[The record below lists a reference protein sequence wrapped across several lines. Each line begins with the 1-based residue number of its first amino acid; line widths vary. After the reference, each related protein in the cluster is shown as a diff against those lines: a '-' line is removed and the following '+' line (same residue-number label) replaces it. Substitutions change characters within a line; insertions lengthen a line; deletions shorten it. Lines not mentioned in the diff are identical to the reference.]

1 MSVVA
6 TVTQR
11 VSEKASK
18 DAHDSARVSRSL
30 IMSAQTIAPMHT
42 FPVTDLYVYAHEE
55 GTMIEMQNEEAV
67 LQRFNQQRTPFQ
79 AWPLAPIP
87 GLTTSFAKSWLFL
100 VKVPKMT
107 DDMIFPAMAD
117 HFTVDM
123 DTTIEN
129 ANGVFSLVHLH
140 ATRIPNPYEDA
151 KDLPDSAVSRCAAFK
166 VDVPRS
172 WEDKDGEHI
181 ELDLMGTM
189 QSVSSLDDFQNLKLS
204 EASRQTITITYD
216 TFCNTYEAELA
227 ALRRFIEEPR
237 LEERQLSAKAKAAF
251 EMILD
256 LKTPFRTN
264 YNLHE
269 VFPHLKNPLNPGH
282 RIPDLIVQRFKAF
295 NADHRAAFD
304 GLTKIPN
311 GLYFVNGCPGAGKTE
326 WNMVVSAMIQSKSRP
341 GSKKRHSPILFVVD
355 LNKTVDDAADRYFN
369 LCKAAGLKLRIV
381 RMHGWPYEMR
391 NSAKLNGSGSDK
403 DGDSSSDPDFT
414 KKFLTTASL
423 AKHAN
428 VERNPNKAPTLDEE
442 AWDYYAKH
450 QHDCFTP
457 LKKVLAR
464 MDDGEVLS
472 SNDWKSLRSQVS
484 MLYRAV
490 LAQTDFIA
498 TTPVAAYGN
507 FSKLFRPDVVF
518 IDEAPHAR
526 ELTTLIPIA
535 FFEPVAWILTGDV
548 KQTRPFV
555 KSGDRRDAEK
565 KGLKFNPHAE
575 QMRVSLMARADMVGA
590 INSKLLVNKR
600 AFGNLHKLPS
610 TLFYDGQMSSGY
622 TEAEKYPATVQ
633 YLKEYLEKLG
643 QGKKELN
650 ENRAVI
656 ALTHSR
662 EETHRSSFWNPA
674 HHNWV
679 VSEVKKLLTDSKFKS
694 LTDPTKPGTIMIQ
707 VPYSTAVRQYLAE
720 VKQWPTEWQ
729 ERVEVMT
736 VDKAQG
742 NQADVVFLD
751 MVRTT
756 KAGFMNE
763 PQRLNVAISRARQA
777 EIIVMHYNMT
787 WRMSRGR
794 PVRAEYTS
802 KIWDQAVADKRL
814 FSINVEK

>member
-6 TVTQR
+6 TTTQR
-11 VSEKASK
+11 VSE
-18 DAHDSARVSRSL
+18 
-30 IMSAQTIAPMHT
+30 MTIAPDHT
-42 FPVTDLYVYAHEE
+42 FPVADLYAWRHEE
-55 GTMIEMQNEEAV
+55 GTIIEMQNEEAV
-67 LQRFNQQRTPFQ
+67 LTRFNDKRTQFK

-87 GLTTSFAKSWLFL
+87 GLTTSFAKSWLFA
-100 VKVPKMT
+100 VIIPKMT
-107 DDMIFPAMAD
+107 EDIIFPAVTD

-123 DTTIEN
+123 ETTIKN
-129 ANGVFSLVHLH
+129 AKGEFSLVNLH

-151 KDLPDSAVSRCAAFK
+151 KGLSNPAIARCAAFK

-172 WEDKDGEHI
+172 WQDKEGDSI
-181 ELDLMGTM
+181 ELDLMASM
-189 QSVSSLDDFQNLKLS
+189 QTVSSLDDFANLKLD
-204 EASRQTITITYD
+204 EASRQNITITWD
-216 TFCNTYEAELA
+216 TTSNTFEAELA
-227 ALRRFIEEPR
+227 ALRRFMEEPR
-237 LEERQLSAKAKAAF
+237 LEERQLSPKAKAAF

-256 LKTPFRTN
+256 FNTPFKSY

-269 VFPHLKNPLNPGH
+269 VFPHLKHPLSPEH
-282 RIPDLIVQRFKAF
+282 RIPNLIQQRFKGF
-295 NADHRAAFD
+295 NADHRAAFQ

-326 WNMVVSAMIQSKSRP
+326 WNMVVSAMIQSKRRP
-341 GSKKRHSPILFVVD
+341 GSKKQHSPILFVVD

-391 NSAKLNGSGSDK
+391 NSAKLNGSGSK
-403 DGDSSSDPDFT
+403 DSESGAELDFT
-414 KKFLTTASL
+414 KKFLTTANL
-423 AKHAN
+423 TKHTN

-442 AWDYYAKH
+442 AWDYYEKH
-450 QHDCFTP
+450 QHDCFKP
-457 LKKVLAR
+457 LQKVLAS
-464 MDDGEVLS
+464 MDAGEVLGTS
-472 SNDWKSLRSQVS
+472 EWKSLRSQVS

-498 TTPVAAYGN
+498 TTPVAAYGS

-535 FFEPVAWILTGDV
+535 YFEPIAWILTGDV

-565 KGLKFNPHAE
+565 KGLKFNPHAD
-575 QMRVSLMARADMVGA
+575 QMRISLMARADMVGA

-600 AFGNLHKLPS
+600 AYGNLHKLPS

-622 TEAEKYPATVQ
+622 TETEKYPTTVQ
-633 YLKEYLEKLG
+633 YLKGYLEKLG
-643 QGKKELN
+643 GGNKTLN

-656 ALTHSR
+656 ALAQSR
-662 EETHRSSFWNPA
+662 EETQKSSFWNPA

-679 VSEVKKLLTDSKFKS
+679 VEQVKKMLADPNFKSVTDSK
-694 LTDPTKPGTIMIQ
+694 KPGTIMIQ
-707 VPYSTAVRQYLAE
+707 VPYSTAMRQYMSE

-729 ERVEVMT
+729 HRVEVMT

-787 WRMSRGR
+787 WRTSRGR

-802 KIWDQAVADKRL
+802 KIWNEAVEDKRM
-814 FSINVEK
+814 FFINDVEK